1 MAGVVWQ
8 RDLEV
13 VAVRVLGIVPARGG
27 SKRAPRKNVR
37 LLGGKSLVARAVEA
51 CLGARSLTKTVVS
64 SDDSEALR
72 IAASYPNITALPR
85 PAELATDAS
94 PALDYVKHALNA
106 LESAGDAPYEAIAI
120 VQPSS
125 PFTQSADIDACVAL
139 LIATSEADSA
149 VSVSELDQVVHPIKL
164 KRLDGTA
171 LIPFLEDERGRMANH
186 ELPKL
191 YSRNGAVYV
200 SRRSTIDAG
209 SVIGET
215 SHGYVMPRE
224 RSVDINDEF
233 DWRLA
238 EFILSSGAQ

>member
-1 MAGVVWQ
+1 VVW
-8 RDLEV
+8 RPFLEV
-13 VAVRVLGIVPARGG
+13 VAVRVLGIVPARAG

-51 CLGARSLTKTVVS
+51 CLGATSLSKIVVS

-72 IAASYPNITALPR
+72 IAASYANVTALPR

-94 PALDYVKHALNA
+94 PALDYVKHVLKT
-106 LESAGDAPYEAIAI
+106 LESAGEARYEAVAIA
-120 VQPSS
+120 QPSS

-139 LIATSEADSA
+139 LIATSGADSA

-164 KRLDGTA
+164 KRLEGTA
-171 LIPFLEDERGRMANH
+171 LIPFFEDEGGRMANH

-209 SVIGET
+209 SIIGNT

-238 EFILSSGAQ
+238 EFMLSSGASV